1 MDRDN
6 GAQFEFL
13 IRPQGFAF
21 ERGVN
26 EFEEIP
32 LESSGE
38 TVELEREIAM
48 TAEAFAKG
56 EPLVSAREARK
67 SVIICLAA
75 DETARANAD
84 MFLKF

>member
-67 SVIICLAA
+67 SAENARKRLAGQLPDKGA
-75 DETARANAD
+75 
-84 MFLKF
+84 L